1 MKTNLIL
8 LAVGALLAAGCTTV
22 YEPVGPGQPASVTV
36 DHTVLN
42 NTSWKLNL
50 TQDGKI
56 ICTGLRPGQ
65 SMPVRPRLFGGTS
78 VVVATGYTE
87 DEKYVGAAAWTFV
100 WNLPEVWIVSGLAQA
115 AR

>member
-1 MKTNLIL
+1 MKTSL
-8 LAVGALLAAGCTTV
+8 LLLLGVLLAGCTTV
-22 YEPVGPGQPASVTV
+22 YEPVGPGQPASVAS

-50 TQDGKI
+50 VQDGQVV
-56 ICTGLRPGQ
+56 CTGLRPGQ
-65 SMPVRPRLFGGTS
+65 SIGVRPRLFGGTS

-87 DEKYVGAAAWTFV
+87 DEKYVGDAAWTFI
-100 WNLPEVWIVSGLAQA
+100 WKLPEVWIVSGLAQA